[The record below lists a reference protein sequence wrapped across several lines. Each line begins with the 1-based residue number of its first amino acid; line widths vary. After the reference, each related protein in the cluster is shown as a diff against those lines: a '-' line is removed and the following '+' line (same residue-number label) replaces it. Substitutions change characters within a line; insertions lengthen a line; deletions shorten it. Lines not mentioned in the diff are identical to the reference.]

1 MDCSLP
7 CSSVHGLFQARI
19 LEWVA
24 ISFSR
29 RSSQPRDQTGVFCT
43 VGRSLPSE
51 TPGKSK
57 EKSYCEIVCCLPVL
71 IQYPFAFPHPAMIL
85 EVLPSAGG
93 FCPLLIQ
100 IITTLPVDNAWN
112 PTIWNWFPKALTF
125 SLRFLFVCFNGKY
138 PQRKCLWELKQQLF
152 KYSSSLSIIPA
163 ETWLFLISLQLA
175 ISFPP
180 EI

>member
-1 MDCSLP
+1 MNCSLP
-7 CSSVHGLFQARI
+7 CSSVHGILQARI
-19 LEWVA
+19 LKWVA

-85 EVLPSAGG
+85 EVLPSAGEDSALCSSRSSPHCLLIMPEILP
-93 FCPLLIQ
+93 FETDFLRPLL
-100 IITTLPVDNAWN
+100 
-112 PTIWNWFPKALTF
+112 
-125 SLRFLFVCFNGKY
+125 FL
-138 PQRKCLWELKQQLF
+138 
-152 KYSSSLSIIPA
+152 
-163 ETWLFLISLQLA
+163 
-175 ISFPP
+175 
-180 EI
+180 